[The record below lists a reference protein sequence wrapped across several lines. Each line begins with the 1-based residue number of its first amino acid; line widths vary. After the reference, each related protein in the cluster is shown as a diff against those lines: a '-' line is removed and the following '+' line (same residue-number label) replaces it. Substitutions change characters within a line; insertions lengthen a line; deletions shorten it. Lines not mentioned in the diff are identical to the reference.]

1 MDNEHLKECP
11 VCRSKEVDQLRL
23 ELAECRRRGQSK
35 DKKIKE
41 LDKKNF
47 ILMLIAVGIGAILG
61 KEVLDSIVE
70 WIESIRSFRGSV
82 DGVVLNLP
90 SPGALPLLA
99 IAMIPGVGLQT
110 RRRRGG

>member
-1 MDNEHLKECP
+1 MDDNHTNECS
-11 VCRSKEVDQLRL
+11 VCRGKEVEQLKR
-23 ELAECRRRGQSK
+23 ELTECRRRGQNK

-47 ILMLIAVGIGAILG
+47 ILMLIAIGIGAILG
-61 KEVLDSIVE
+61 KEVLDSIAE
-70 WIESIRSFRGSV
+70 WLDSIGSFRGSV
-82 DGVVLNLP
+82 EGVVLDLP

-99 IAMIPGVGLQT
+99 FAMIPGVGLPT